1 MIDTLILT
9 GFCPRCGTGTLT
21 GDEDMYGVRIVCVM
35 CGHNKDLGKL
45 PLKVTNIKE
54 IVIAILE
61 NEKRLS
67 QKMRSALYPP
77 SLYG

>member
-9 GFCPRCGTGTLT
+9 GSCPRCGTGTLT

-35 CGHNKDLGKL
+35 CGDNKDLGKL

>member
-1 MIDTLILT
+1 
-9 GFCPRCGTGTLT
+9 
-21 GDEDMYGVRIVCVM
+21 MYGVRIVCVM

-54 IVIAILE
+54 IVIAVLE

>member
-1 MIDTLILT
+1 M
-9 GFCPRCGTGTLT
+9 T
-21 GDEDMYGVRIVCVM
+21 GDEDMYGVRIVCIM

-45 PLKVTNIKE
+45 PLKVTNVKE